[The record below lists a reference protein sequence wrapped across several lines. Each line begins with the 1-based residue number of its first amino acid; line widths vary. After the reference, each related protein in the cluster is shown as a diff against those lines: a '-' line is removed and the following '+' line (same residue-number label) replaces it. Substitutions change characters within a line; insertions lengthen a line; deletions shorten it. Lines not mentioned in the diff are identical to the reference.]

1 MKNIKVIK
9 AALEH
14 RIEYLNE
21 IVDLDDQST
30 YLPDVEN
37 KEELKKAKYLHN
49 ILSND
54 DYNDSIE
61 FLIQSAIKTEKNRQN
76 LPK

>member
-37 KEELKKAKYLHN
+37 KEELKKAKSLHN
-49 ILSND
+49 ILCND
-54 DYNDSIE
+54 DYLYSIE
-61 FLIQSAIKTEKNRQN
+61 FLIQSAIKTDKNRQN